1 MSPNIIQ
8 RVKETEDV
16 FVREMEFEPR
26 VTPEFELKLD
36 TATVLSAVNNL
47 VFFQIKGKLEIQ
59 GWYTR

>member
-16 FVREMEFEPR
+16 FVREMEFEAR
-26 VTPEFELKLD
+26 VTPDFELKLD

-47 VFFQIKGKLEIQ
+47 VFFQIKGKLK
-59 GWYTR
+59 